1 MKSKNNDVFL
11 PLLMLMNMMKRLVS
25 TTMSLCLTLFITVQA
40 QTDAHFT
47 YFSEVENF
55 YNPAAMNRDGRTNVV
70 GSLSMQMRG
79 YTNAPVTM
87 FVGANTALPFW
98 KQRHSIGVGLLNETI
113 GLFTNRRL
121 LFDYAYKIGIGKG
134 WMNIGIQAGVMSE
147 EFNGGKLK
155 VETQND
161 PAFPSGQERGTV
173 GDLGAGVLYVR
184 DIWYLGASAQHL
196 NFPHVEF
203 GKEQDNTAVMD
214 IKPTLYLTGGC
225 NIALRNPLISVQP
238 CFLMES
244 DLDFYRVDLSVRAS
258 YQFDSFLL
266 YAGATYSPGISVT
279 AMVGGKYMDV
289 LIGYAYEI
297 YTGGVGAKNGSH
309 DLMVSWQTDV
319 DFFKK
324 GKNVHKSVRYL

>member
-161 PAFPSGQERGTV
+161 PAFPCGI
-173 GDLGAGVLYVR
+173 D
-184 DIWYLGASAQHL
+184 ASFYFLAA
-196 NFPHVEF
+196 FAATF
-203 GKEQDNTAVMD
+203 AAKEQDNTAVMD

-319 DFFKK
+319 DLFKK